1 VSAACL
7 SITWRAGKRSS
18 VRQRDPDAGTRELR
32 SLKDQNN
39 QLKREWVRKENALA
53 QAAALLILQKNF
65 HAL

>member
-1 VSAACL
+1 L
-7 SITWRAGKRSS
+7 SITWQAGKRPS

-53 QAAALLILQKNF
+53 QAVALLILQKNF
-65 HAL
+65 HALW

>member
-7 SITWRAGKRSS
+7 SITWQAGKWPS
-18 VRQRDPDAGTRELR
+18 VRQRDPDTGTQELC

-53 QAAALLILQKNF
+53 RAAALLILQKNF